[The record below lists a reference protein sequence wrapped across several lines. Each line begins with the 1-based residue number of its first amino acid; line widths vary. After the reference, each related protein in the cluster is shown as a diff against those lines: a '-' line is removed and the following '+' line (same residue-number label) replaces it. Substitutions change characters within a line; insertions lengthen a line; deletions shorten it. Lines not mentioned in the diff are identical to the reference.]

1 MPTIWKKGVC
11 VIISRAAI
19 SLWLIFGLLSCAKHD
34 SIWLENS
41 QQQAIAF
48 DSLAAQGVT
57 LWFFMS
63 PECPLSEN
71 YTAHVER
78 LKQLYGE
85 KISVNVV
92 VPGHYDT
99 WTAIQAFRARY
110 GLSVAVYRDSSWA
123 MTRHYQ
129 AKITPEVLV
138 LADKKPIYQGAIDN
152 WAISLG
158 KQRQKASEHYLDD
171 VLTAYFAGRWKGYT
185 NIPAV
190 GCFIELPQ

>member
-1 MPTIWKKGVC
+1 MRTIWKKKVC
-11 VIISRAAI
+11 VITSRAAI
-19 SLWLIFGLLSCAKHD
+19 KLLLLGLLACNKPE

-41 QQQAIAF
+41 QQQAVSF
-48 DSLAAQGVT
+48 DSLAEKGVS

-71 YTAHVER
+71 YTAHI
-78 LKQLYGE
+78 KQISQLYGN

-92 VPGHYDT
+92 VPGDYDA
-99 WTAIQAFRARY
+99 WPAIQHFRTRF
-110 GLSVAVYRDSSWA
+110 GLTNAVYRDSSWA
-123 MTRHYQ
+123 LTRYFQ

-138 LADKKPIYQGAIDN
+138 LVDKKPIYQGAIDN

-171 VLTAYFAGRWKGYT
+171 VLTAYFAGRWKGFSK
-185 NIPAV
+185 IEAV
-190 GCFIELPQ
+190 GCFIELPPQ